1 MADEEE
7 RTPLLA
13 GITSSAAPPPY
24 SPTSDSYAS
33 PSSEASVPAVEP
45 DELPPPYTAT
55 PQGGIPMINCRVC
68 QAMINI
74 EGKQHLHVVKC
85 SVCQEATPIKA
96 PPPGKKYVRCPCNCL
111 LVCRSTAQRIAC
123 PRPNC
128 QRVINVGTP
137 HLTSTVQSPNSQQ
150 VKCAYCHQMFL
161 FSVVARALARCPH
174 CRKVSSVGYNS
185 VRVRGIICLVLGL
198 ALISAGIGV
207 TVGTYE
213 MAKSNGGIYVVWI
226 GAFISGLIFVIRSIF
241 YMMIRT
247 STVVSS
253 H

>member
-1 MADEEE
+1 MMN
-7 RTPLLA
+7 P
-13 GITSSAAPPPY
+13 
-24 SPTSDSYAS
+24 S